1 MKRIPSHGP
10 VFLAHG
16 ASKVILESAILN
28 LYGELLTC
36 HMDQPHIK
44 ANYAKILHN
53 WRDPCLAL
61 R

>member
-28 LYGELLTC
+28 LYYGELLTC
-36 HMDQPHIK
+36 DMDQPHIK
-44 ANYAKILHN
+44 ANHAKILHTVTG
-53 WRDPCLAL
+53 
-61 R
+61 